1 MKGKSYGN
9 IKDVFII
16 GSRVDCMFLKQVL
29 ILSIPLSKSDEF
41 LVNISE
47 AIVQIEGNI

>member
-1 MKGKSYGN
+1 MKGKSSGN
-9 IKDVFII
+9 IKEVFIM
-16 GSRVDCMFLKQVL
+16 GSRVDCKVLREVL

-47 AIVQIEGNI
+47 AIVQIGGNI